1 MQPTHEHFKKFTDY
15 LSIDKYYPKLL
26 IILAG
31 SKNKI
36 VYPGKVGLLSEESIV
51 NFIEM
56 YERNQLRKYGITDP
70 ITSDPEL

>member
-1 MQPTHEHFKKFTDY
+1 MQPTHEHFKKFTD
-15 LSIDKYYPKLL
+15 YPKLL